1 MAGDCVAEVKVT
13 AELSQDGSSFRFENV
28 PLPAIDDAGSK
39 GKWKVVAGQV
49 DAKHDASYRTSAN
62 FIDWVIRNH
71 PNDGRFLEKLNEA
84 AREGRYSGET
94 WKELTGMTEQELA
107 DAWREGRQDDR

>member
-1 MAGDCVAEVKVT
+1 
-13 AELSQDGSSFRFENV
+13 
-28 PLPAIDDAGSK
+28 
-39 GKWKVVAGQV
+39 
-49 DAKHDASYRTSAN
+49 
-62 FIDWVIRNH
+62 VIRNH